1 MQDARADATMTE
13 RYSVKGRYWR
23 PDLTRSEWSLLNQHM
38 EREIGDPAHTLDEA
52 TQWAYA
58 KEKGIRVFAIYGIG
72 DGTEATPLYAVGGRK
87 ARAAYELLMSKM
99 EGRKNAINGNGAD
112 ISQWVN
118 SVWSNPKYGR
128 RNSHASG
135 RAGATSKGI
144 DKLHGG
150 ASGGNAEGIA
160 GTGDRNGKMTPAFR

>member
-1 MQDARADATMTE
+1 MTE

>member
-1 MQDARADATMTE
+1 
-13 RYSVKGRYWR
+13 
-23 PDLTRSEWSLLNQHM
+23 M

-58 KEKGIRVFAIYGIG
+58 EEKGIRVFAIYGIG
-72 DGTEATPLYAVGGRK
+72 DGTEATPLYAVGERK
-87 ARAAYELLMSKM
+87 ARAAYELLMSKV

-118 SVWSNPKYGR
+118 SVRSNPKYGR